1 MKQLPIQ
8 SPHYRYILQSFKE
21 WLDVLGYA
29 ETTVYGMPHY
39 VKELLHYFEKTG
51 KTQIADINNK
61 DIKEYYR
68 QLKQRTNT
76 RRGGGLSNSY
86 LNKHLQA
93 IQKFSD
99 YLRQSGRLLIPKLYI
114 PQEDDNHQIK
124 SIITQE
130 EIQQL
135 YKAAE
140 NYQEEMNSIKRTYL
154 YEVLAL
160 RDKAMLTV
168 LYGCGLRRNEAVHL
182 DISDIQAEKKYLYV
196 RKGKN
201 YKERLVPLN
210 AKGLNYLQDY
220 LYDGRPHFVRYEKS
234 SSPSRPSVRDRS
246 GRSGGAEAF
255 FISERGKRIGGQ
267 TMLLRLKILIQ
278 RTANTELQ
286 EKEIGLHTLRHSIA
300 THLLQNGMK
309 LEAIAKFLGHSS
321 LESTQIYTHLL
332 ENESALS
339 GRNILAEI

>member
-1 MKQLPIQ
+1 MKQLPIT

-29 ETTVYGMPHY
+29 GTTVYGMPNY
-39 VKELLHYFEKTG
+39 VRELLHYFEQQG
-51 KTQIADINNK
+51 KQQVTDINNK

-68 QLKQRTNT
+68 QLKQRRNI

-114 PQEDDNHQIK
+114 PQEEENHEIK
-124 SIITQE
+124 SILTQE

-135 YKAAE
+135 YKATE
-140 NYQEEMNSIKRTYL
+140 NYEQEMQESRRKKNHF
-154 YEVLAL
+154 EALAI
-160 RDKAMLTV
+160 RDRAMLTII
-168 LYGCGLRRNEAVHL
+168 YGCGLRRNEAVYL
-182 DISDIQAEKKYLYV
+182 DISDIQAEKNYV
-196 RKGKN
+196 YVKKGKN
-201 YKERLVPLN
+201 YKERFVPIN

-220 LYDGRPHFVRYEKS
+220 LYE
-234 SSPSRPSVRDRS
+234 SRPLFTRNEKE
-246 GRSGGAEAF
+246 EAF
-255 FISERGKRIGGQ
+255 FVSERGKRIVGESL
-267 TMLLRLKILIQ
+267 LLRLKLLVQ
-278 RTANTELQ
+278 RTENTELQ

-321 LESTQIYTHLL
+321 LESTQIYTHLVEQ
-332 ENESALS
+332 ENEQS
-339 GRNILAEI
+339 GKYILEQI